1 MKICIASDHRG
12 LGLKEELFNYFN
24 DKYDVTDLGTYSN
37 DMVDYTKYGFLVGEK
52 VRDREYDLGIVICG
66 TGIGISI
73 ACNKVKGIRCAKV
86 NSVDDVIMTRKDN
99 DANVI
104 ALDGKLDRESAIE
117 MVETFI
123 NTEFSNVERYIKR
136 IEDIAKYENGEYIDD

>member
-1 MKICIASDHRG
+1 MKLCIASDHRG
-12 LGLKEELFNYFN
+12 LGLKEELFNYLN

-52 VRDREYDLGIVICG
+52 VRDKEYDLGIVICG

-73 ACNKVKGIRCAKV
+73 ACNKVKGIRCAKA

-136 IEDIAKYENGEYIDD
+136 IEDIAKYEAGEYIDN

>member
-12 LGLKEELFNYFN
+12 YALKNSLINDLKE
-24 DKYDVTDLGTYSN
+24 KYIIDDLGTYN
-37 DMVDYTKYGFLVGEK
+37 EEPTDYPKYGFKLGEK
-52 VRDREYDLGIVICG
+52 VANKEYDFGIVICG

-86 NSVDDVIMTRKDN
+86 NSIEDTILTRKDN

-104 ALDGKLDRESAIE
+104 ALDGKMELQKAKQII
-117 MVETFI
+117 ETFLTTPFA
-123 NTEFSNVERYIKR
+123 NLERYVKR
-136 IEDIAKYENGEYIDD
+136 INMIADYEKEIYHEN

>member
-12 LGLKEELFNYFN
+12 FGLKEELFNYLN

-37 DMVDYTKYGFLVGEK
+37 DMSDYTKYGFLAGEK
-52 VRDREYDLGIVICG
+52 VRDKEHDFGIIICG

-86 NSVDDVIMTRKDN
+86 NSVDDAIMTRKDN

-104 ALDGKLDRESAIE
+104 SLDGKLDRNVAIE
-117 MVETFI
+117 MVEAFL
-123 NTEFSNVERYIKR
+123 NTEFSNVERYKKR
-136 IEDIAKYENGEYIDD
+136 IGDITKYENGEYSDD

>member
-1 MKICIASDHRG
+1 MKLCIASDHRG

-52 VRDREYDLGIVICG
+52 VRDKEYDLGIVICG

-136 IEDIAKYENGEYIDD
+136 IEDIAKYEAGEYIDD

>member
-12 LGLKEELFNYFN
+12 YGLKDELFKYFN

-52 VRDREYDLGIVICG
+52 VRDKEYDFGIVICG

-73 ACNKVKGIRCAKV
+73 ACNKVKNIRCAKV
-86 NSVDDVIMTRKDN
+86 NNINDAIMTRKDN

-104 ALDGKLDRESAIE
+104 ALDGKLDENNAIE
-117 MVETFI
+117 IIEAFL
-123 NTEFSNVERYIKR
+123 NTEFSNIERYQKR
-136 IEDIAKYENGEYIDD
+136 IHDIELYERGEYVE

>member
-12 LGLKEELFNYFN
+12 FALKEELFNYLN
-24 DKYDVTDLGTYSN
+24 DKGDITDLGPYTN
-37 DMVDYTKYGFLVGEK
+37 EMVDYTKYAFLTGEK
-52 VRDREYDLGIVICG
+52 VRDKEYDFGIVICG

-86 NSVDDVIMTRKDN
+86 NSVDDAVMTRKDN

-104 ALDGKLDRESAIE
+104 ALDGKTDIKTAIE
-117 MVETFI
+117 IVESFI
-123 NTEFSNVERYIKR
+123 NTKFSGVERYKKR
-136 IEDIAKYENGEYIDD
+136 IEDITKYENGEYSDN

>member
-1 MKICIASDHRG
+1 MKICMACDHRG
-12 LGLKEELFNYFN
+12 FGLKEELFNYLN
-24 DKYDVTDLGTYSN
+24 DKYDVTDLGTYTN

-52 VRDREYDLGIVICG
+52 IKNKEYDFGIVICG

-86 NSVDDVIMTRKDN
+86 NSVDDAVMTRKDN

-104 ALDGKLDRESAIE
+104 ALDGKMDRNTAIE
-117 MVETFI
+117 IVESFI
-123 NTEFSNVERYIKR
+123 NTEFSNVERYKKR
-136 IEDIAKYENGEYIDD
+136 ILDIEMYERGEYIDW

>member
-12 LGLKEELFNYFN
+12 FGLKEELFNYLN

-37 DMVDYTKYGFLVGEK
+37 DMADYTKYGFLVGEK
-52 VRDREYDLGIVICG
+52 VRDKEHDFGIVICG

-86 NSVDDVIMTRKDN
+86 NSVDDAIMTRKDN

-104 ALDGKLDRESAIE
+104 SLDGKLDRNVAIE
-117 MVETFI
+117 MVEAFL
-123 NTEFSNVERYIKR
+123 NTEFSNVERYKKR
-136 IEDIAKYENGEYIDD
+136 IDDIKKYENGEYSDD

>member
-52 VRDREYDLGIVICG
+52 VRDSEYDLGIVICG

-99 DANVI
+99 NANVI

>member
-12 LGLKEELFNYFN
+12 FGLKEDLFNYLN
-24 DKYDVTDLGTYSN
+24 DKYDVTDLGTYTN

-52 VRDREYDLGIVICG
+52 IRNKEHDLGIVICG

-73 ACNKVKGIRCAKV
+73 VCNKVKGIRCAKV
-86 NSVDDVIMTRKDN
+86 NSVDDAVMTRKDN

-104 ALDGKLDRESAIE
+104 ALDGKMDRNTAIE
-117 MVETFI
+117 IVESFI
-123 NTEFSNVERYIKR
+123 NTEFSNVERYKKR
-136 IEDIAKYENGEYIDD
+136 ILDIDMYERGEYIDG

>member
-1 MKICIASDHRG
+1 MKLCIASDHRG
-12 LGLKEELFNYFN
+12 LGLKEELFNYLN

-37 DMVDYTKYGFLVGEK
+37 DMVDYTQYGFLVGEK
-52 VRDREYDLGIVICG
+52 VRDKEYDLGIVICG

-136 IEDIAKYENGEYIDD
+136 IEDIAKYEAGEYIDN

>member
-12 LGLKEELFNYFN
+12 YGLKDELFKYFN

-52 VRDREYDLGIVICG
+52 VRDKEYDFGIVVCG

-86 NSVDDVIMTRKDN
+86 NSVDDAVLTRKDN

-104 ALDGKLDRESAIE
+104 ALDGKLDRNEAIE
-117 MVETFI
+117 MVESFI
-123 NTEFSNVERYIKR
+123 NTEFSYIERYLKR
-136 IEDIAKYENGEYIDD
+136 IEDIAKYEKGEYIDD

>member
-1 MKICIASDHRG
+1 MKLCIASDHRG
-12 LGLKEELFNYFN
+12 LGLKEELFNYLN

-52 VRDREYDLGIVICG
+52 VRDKEYDLGIVICG

-136 IEDIAKYENGEYIDD
+136 IEDIAKYEAGEYIDD

>member
-12 LGLKEELFNYFN
+12 FGLKEEIFNYLN
-24 DKYDVTDLGTYSN
+24 TKYDVTDLGTYSN
-37 DMVDYTKYGFLVGEK
+37 DMADYTKYGFLVGEK
-52 VRDREYDLGIVICG
+52 VSKKEYDFGIVICG

-99 DANVI
+99 DANVM
-104 ALDGKLDRESAIE
+104 ALDGKLDRNEAIE
-117 MVETFI
+117 MVESFI
-123 NTEFSNVERYIKR
+123 NTEFSYVERYLKR
-136 IEDIAKYENGEYIDD
+136 IEDIAMYEKGEYIDN

>member
-1 MKICIASDHRG
+1 MKLCIASDHRG
-12 LGLKEELFNYFN
+12 LGLKEELFNYLN

-52 VRDREYDLGIVICG
+52 VRDKEYDLGIVICG

-136 IEDIAKYENGEYIDD
+136 IEDIAKYEAGEYIDN